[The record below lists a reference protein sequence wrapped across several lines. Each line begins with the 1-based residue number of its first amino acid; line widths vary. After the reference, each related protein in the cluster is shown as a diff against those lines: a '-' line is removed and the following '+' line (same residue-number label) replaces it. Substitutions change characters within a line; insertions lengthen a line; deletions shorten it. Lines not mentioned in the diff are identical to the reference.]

1 MGKARNKSK
10 KGGMKRLVNESLLL
24 SSTRFVSSRL
34 VQLFEAGLFS
44 PLLTSVKTV
53 DRFCKD
59 KVARPLFKKLE
70 LRKNFTVPVRN
81 RFASLLGDN
90 GLFRRLSLGLKGM
103 LNVSLRSLGIFL
115 LTFGIYS
122 GAIFLLKRYVSVTL
136 GDTNVN
142 DLAAAAITI
151 ITGLLLTLF
160 GDKSIISAL
169 GSGRITGSALS
180 NSLGIN
186 DSTFDR
192 APKIPP
198 TTSAGMSFLWGS
210 LFGVLTFF
218 ASPIWLLS
226 VLGMAAIFVTILN
239 VPEFG
244 LLLAIFTFS
253 FSSVEFVSF
262 LAISVVLSHF
272 IKWLR
277 LKRNLRFGTAD
288 VAMALFM
295 ASMFLSSLGSDQE
308 VDKGEFYLL
317 MFIAIYFSAKNLI
330 CSGKLLYQSF
340 SAACNGMAVGMAVYI
355 LGEYAHLIPNAQLRD
370 GAIYLSSNA
379 LDGNM
384 MAMLVSAMLPFALF
398 LMKYQ
403 KKGTVFAFLALGCAI
418 ITDSVLVYILIL
430 SALFA
435 YIAFGYKAP
444 AGAAASAAIV
454 MVPLITI
461 LSEWAISDSVKAF
474 TSNVLDS
481 VLDKGIQSVA
491 DLWAGLKYLGG
502 GFAVFI
508 FGVALILVLQRAFGS
523 IAMTKSDSLVCI
535 IGTVAASSVMM
546 TVSGFLF
553 NPFSDIR
560 TVLAMFF
567 VFGLCGSVYKVCL
580 VSQSGS
586 YND

>member
-10 KGGMKRLVNESLLL
+10 KGGMKRLAGGSLLL

-34 VQLFEAGLFS
+34 VQLFETGLFS
-44 PLLTSVKTV
+44 PLLTSVKAV

-90 GLFRRLSLGLKGM
+90 GLFRRLNLGLKGM
-103 LNVSLRSLGIFL
+103 LNASLRSLGIFL

-122 GAIFLLKRYVSVTL
+122 GAIFLLKRYVSVNL
-136 GDTNVN
+136 SNADVN

-192 APKIPP
+192 VPKTPP
-198 TTSAGMSFLWGS
+198 STSAGMSFLWGS
-210 LFGVLTFF
+210 LFGALTLFV
-218 ASPIWLLS
+218 SPLWLLS
-226 VLGMAAIFVTILN
+226 ALGMAAIFVTILC

-244 LLLAIFTFS
+244 LLLAIFSFS
-253 FSSVEFVSF
+253 FGSVEFVSF

-295 ASMFLSSLGSDQE
+295 AAMFISSLASDQE

-317 MFIAIYFSAKNLI
+317 VFIAMYFSAKNLI

-340 SAACNGMAVGMAVYI
+340 SAACNGMSVGMVVYI
-355 LGEYAHLIPNAQLRD
+355 LGEYSHLIPHSQLRE

-403 KKGTVFAFLALGCAI
+403 KKGTVFALLALGCAI
-418 ITDSVLVYILIL
+418 VTDSILVYILIL
-430 SALFA
+430 SAFFA
-435 YIAFGYKAP
+435 YIAFSYKAP
-444 AGAAASAAIV
+444 AGALASAVMI

-461 LSEWAISDSVKAF
+461 LSEWAISDSVRAF
-474 TSNVLDS
+474 SSVALDNVLE
-481 VLDKGIQSVA
+481 KGMQSFA
-491 DLWAGLKYLGG
+491 DLWSGMGYLGG

-508 FGVALILVLQRAFGS
+508 FGIALILVLQRAFGS
-523 IAMTKSDSLVCI
+523 IAMNKSETLVTVA
-535 IGTVAASSVMM
+535 GTVAASSVMM
-546 TVSGFLF
+546 TVSGILF

-580 VSQSGS
+580 VSQNGTMEE
-586 YND
+586 

>member
-1 MGKARNKSK
+1 MGKARNKIK

-34 VQLFEAGLFS
+34 VQIFETGLFS

-90 GLFRRLSLGLKGM
+90 GFFRRLNLGLRGM
-103 LNVSLRSLGIFL
+103 LSASLRSLGIFL

-122 GAIFLLKRYVSVTL
+122 GAIFLLKRYVSVNL
-136 GDTNVN
+136 SDANVN
-142 DLAAAAITI
+142 DLAAAAITVI
-151 ITGLLLTLF
+151 IGLLLTLF

-192 APKIPP
+192 VPKIPP
-198 TTSAGMSFLWGS
+198 TTSVGMSFLWGS
-210 LFGVLTFF
+210 LFGALTLFV
-218 ASPIWLLS
+218 SPIWILS
-226 VLGMAAIFVTILN
+226 ALGLAAIFVTILC

-244 LLLAIFTFS
+244 LLLAIFTVS
-253 FSSVEFVSF
+253 FGSVEFVSF
-262 LAISVVLSHF
+262 LAVSVLLSHF

-288 VAMALFM
+288 VAMLLFM
-295 ASMFLSSLGSDQE
+295 AAMFISSLASDQE

-317 MFIAIYFSAKNLI
+317 VFIAVYFSAKNLI
-330 CSGKLLYQSF
+330 CSGRLLYQSF
-340 SAACNGMAVGMAVYI
+340 SAACNGMSVGMAVYL
-355 LGEYAHLIPNAQLRD
+355 LGEYSHLIPNSQLRE

-379 LDGNM
+379 LDGDM
-384 MAMLVSAMLPFALF
+384 MTMLVSAMLPFALF

-418 ITDSVLVYILIL
+418 VTDSVLVYILIM

-444 AGAAASAAIV
+444 AGALVSGAIV
-454 MVPLITI
+454 MTPFITI
-461 LSEWAISDSVKAF
+461 LSECAISHSVKAF
-474 TSNVLDS
+474 TSSALDKVLE
-481 VLDKGIQSVA
+481 KGIQSFSGF
-491 DLWAGLKYLGG
+491 WSGLGYLGG
-502 GFAVFI
+502 GFAVLI
-508 FGVALILVLQRAFGS
+508 FGVALILVLQRVFGS
-523 IAMTKSDSLVCI
+523 IAMTKSEVLVSMA
-535 IGTVAASSVMM
+535 GTVAASSVML
-546 TVSGFLF
+546 TVSGILF
-553 NPFSDIR
+553 NSFSDIR
-560 TVLAMFF
+560 TILAMFF

-580 VSQSGS
+580 VSQNGS
-586 YND
+586 YES